1 MGYSLQKRPLTV
13 NCKPNCKQKNDSLT
27 PYYYA
32 RSIAAICLQC
42 SVYYFQ
48 RLERVPSPNL

>member
-13 NCKPNCKQKNDSLT
+13 NCKPNCKQKSDSLT

-32 RSIAAICLQC
+32 RSIAGKSLQC
-42 SVYYFQ
+42 SVCYFSG
-48 RLERVPSPNL
+48 LSYIPNL

>member
-13 NCKPNCKQKNDSLT
+13 NCKQKSDSLT

-48 RLERVPSPNL
+48 RLGTCSFP